1 MSARETFPRV
11 VILYGGLSAEAEIS
25 VVSGSAIAS
34 ALMEEGL
41 SVDQLLITREG
52 LAALL
57 PEGHLRGERLPS
69 EYTTERRA
77 ASLTDAP
84 LRPLAEL
91 LTEVLREQPDAVYIP
106 ALHGPGD
113 ESGVVQE
120 ALAAAGVAY
129 VGAAPAAARLGMEK
143 DAFKRL
149 ASTLNVPTLPHSIVT
164 AEEWTNN
171 REATLSRIAEFAA
184 RESEG
189 GALIGKPAAHGSSIG
204 MRIARSR
211 EEWGAAVDLALQ
223 FGARALLEPYLDHP
237 RELEIALLES
247 PDGSVRAFGP
257 GEVFPGRE
265 FYDYDA
271 KYANGVSRTTV
282 SPEISDTLRDELH
295 SSAITLFRGFGGRGL
310 ARMDF
315 LMRAS
320 GSHTGE
326 WYISEV
332 NTFPGFT
339 PISLFPAL
347 ITASGMSFAD
357 LSLHLVRTALAQ
369 RQAGR

>member
-11 VILYGGLSAEAEIS
+11 VVLYGGVSAEAEIS
-25 VVSGSAIAS
+25 VISGGAIAT
-34 ALMEEGL
+34 ALMEQGL

-57 PEGHLRGERLPS
+57 PEGHLRGERPPS
-69 EYTTERRA
+69 EYTSQQRA
-77 ASLTDAP
+77 TSLTAAP

-91 LTEVLREQPDAVYIP
+91 LSEVLRDQPDAVFIP

-129 VGAAPAAARLGMEK
+129 VGAAPAAAHLGMEK

-149 ASTLNVPTLPHSIVT
+149 ASTLSVPTLPHLIVT
-164 AEEWTNN
+164 AEEWTNQ
-171 REATLSRIAEFAA
+171 REATISRIADFAA
-184 RESEG
+184 RESEAS
-189 GALIGKPAAHGSSIG
+189 ALIGKPAAHGSSIG

-211 EEWGAAVDLALQ
+211 EEWVAAVDLALQ
-223 FGARALLEPYLDHP
+223 FGTRALLEPYLDHP
-237 RELEIALLES
+237 RELEIALLEF

-271 KYANGVSRTTV
+271 KYANGVSQTTV
-282 SPEISDTLRDELH
+282 SPEISEALRTELH
-295 SSAITLFRGFGGRGL
+295 SAAISLFRGFGGRGL

-315 LMRAS
+315 LMRAT
-320 GSHTGE
+320 GSKIGE

-347 ITASGMSFAD
+347 IVATGMSFAE

-369 RQAGR
+369 KKAGQ

>member
-1 MSARETFPRV
+1 VSARETFPRV

-84 LRPLAEL
+84 
-91 LTEVLREQPDAVYIP
+91 
-106 ALHGPGD
+106 
-113 ESGVVQE
+113 GVVQE

-271 KYANGVSRTTV
+271 KVRRS
-282 SPEISDTLRDELH
+282 L
-295 SSAITLFRGFGGRGL
+295 SSAGL
-310 ARMDF
+310 AVE
-315 LMRAS
+315 AS
-320 GSHTGE
+320 RGWTS
-326 WYISEV
+326 
-332 NTFPGFT
+332 
-339 PISLFPAL
+339 
-347 ITASGMSFAD
+347 
-357 LSLHLVRTALAQ
+357 
-369 RQAGR
+369 

>member
-91 LTEVLREQPDAVYIP
+91 LTEVLREHPDAVYIP

-189 GALIGKPAAHGSSIG
+189 CLLYTSPSPRDRQK
-204 MRIARSR
+204 SR
-211 EEWGAAVDLALQ
+211 M
-223 FGARALLEPYLDHP
+223 P
-237 RELEIALLES
+237 
-247 PDGSVRAFGP
+247 
-257 GEVFPGRE
+257 
-265 FYDYDA
+265 
-271 KYANGVSRTTV
+271 
-282 SPEISDTLRDELH
+282 
-295 SSAITLFRGFGGRGL
+295 SSA
-310 ARMDF
+310 
-315 LMRAS
+315 
-320 GSHTGE
+320 
-326 WYISEV
+326 
-332 NTFPGFT
+332 
-339 PISLFPAL
+339 
-347 ITASGMSFAD
+347 
-357 LSLHLVRTALAQ
+357 
-369 RQAGR
+369 

>member
-1 MSARETFPRV
+1 MSGGANLPNV
-11 VILYGGLSAEAEIS
+11 VTIYGGLSAEAEIS
-25 VVSGSAIAS
+25 VVSGSAIAA
-34 ALMEEGL
+34 ALIERGL
-41 SVDQLLITREG
+41 SVAQLLITREG
-52 LAALL
+52 VAALL
-57 PEGHLRGERLPS
+57 PEGHLRGARPPH
-69 EYTTERRA
+69 EYTSERGVA
-77 ASLTDAP
+77 AFADATFHP
-84 LRPLAEL
+84 LRELLAE
-91 LTEVLREQPDAVYIP
+91 VLHDQPNAVYVP

-143 DAFKRL
+143 DAFKQL
-149 ASTLNVPTLPHSIVT
+149 ARSLHVPTLPHVVIT
-164 AEEWTNN
+164 ASEWASA
-171 REATLSRIAEFAA
+171 REATLEEIAEFAA
-184 RESEG
+184 RESDA

-204 MRIARSR
+204 MRIARTR
-211 EEWGAAVDLALQ
+211 EEWAGAVDLALE
-223 FGARALLEPYLDHP
+223 FGERALLEPYLYRP

-247 PDGSVRAFGP
+247 PDGSVSAYGP

-271 KYANGVSRTTV
+271 KYVSGVSATTV
-282 SPEISDTLRDELH
+282 SPEISDLLREELH
-295 SSAITLFRGFGGRGL
+295 QSAIKLFRAFGGRGL

-315 LMRAS
+315 LMRTS
-320 GSHTGE
+320 GSEKGA

-347 ITASGMSFAD
+347 LAARGMSFAD
-357 LSLHLVRTALAQ
+357 LSLHLVRTAIAQ
-369 RQAGR
+369 RKDGR

>member
-1 MSARETFPRV
+1 MSGGANLPNV
-11 VILYGGLSAEAEIS
+11 VTIYGGLSAEAEIS
-25 VVSGSAIAS
+25 VVSGSAIAA
-34 ALMEEGL
+34 ALIERGL
-41 SVDQLLITREG
+41 SVAQLLITREG
-52 LAALL
+52 LAAML
-57 PEGHLRGERLPS
+57 PAGHLRGARPPH
-69 EYTTERRA
+69 EYTSVRDA
-77 ASLTDAP
+77 ASITDAVFRP
-84 LRPLAEL
+84 LRELLAE
-91 LTEVLREQPDAVYIP
+91 VLHDQPNAVYIP

-143 DAFKRL
+143 DAFKQL
-149 ASTLNVPTLPHSIVT
+149 ARSLHVPTLPHVVIT
-164 AEEWTNN
+164 ASEWASA
-171 REATLSRIAEFAA
+171 REATLEEIAEFAA
-184 RESEG
+184 RESDA

-204 MRIARSR
+204 MRIARTR
-211 EEWGAAVDLALQ
+211 EEWAGAVDHALE
-223 FGARALLEPYLDHP
+223 FGERALLEPYLYRP

-247 PDGSVRAFGP
+247 PDGSVSAYGP

-271 KYANGVSRTTV
+271 KYASGVSTTTV
-282 SPEISDTLRDELH
+282 SPEISDLLREELH
-295 SSAITLFRGFGGRGL
+295 QSAIKLFRAFGGRGL

-320 GSHTGE
+320 GSEKGA

-347 ITASGMSFAD
+347 LAARGMSFAD
-357 LSLHLVRTALAQ
+357 LSLHLVRTAIAQ
-369 RQAGR
+369 RKDGR

>member
-1 MSARETFPRV
+1 MSGGAHLPNV
-11 VILYGGLSAEAEIS
+11 VTIYGGLSAEAEIS
-25 VVSGSAIAS
+25 VVSGSAIAA
-34 ALMEEGL
+34 ALMERGL

-52 LAALL
+52 VAALL
-57 PEGHLRGERLPS
+57 PEGHLRGARPPH
-69 EYTTERRA
+69 EYTSARGVA
-77 ASLTDAP
+77 AFADVNFRP
-84 LRPLAEL
+84 LRELLAE
-91 LTEVLREQPDAVYIP
+91 VLHDRPSAVFIP

-120 ALAAAGVAY
+120 ALAAAGVAF

-143 DAFKRL
+143 DAFKQL
-149 ASTLNVPTLPHSIVT
+149 ARSLHVPTLPHLVIT
-164 AEEWTNN
+164 AREWASA
-171 REATLSRIAEFAA
+171 REATLEAITEFAA
-184 RESEG
+184 RESDA
-189 GALIGKPAAHGSSIG
+189 GALMCKPAAHGSSIG

-211 EEWGAAVDLALQ
+211 EEWAGAVDHALE
-223 FGARALLEPYLDHP
+223 FGERALLEPYLNRP

-247 PDGSVRAFGP
+247 PDGSVSAYGP

-271 KYANGVSRTTV
+271 KYASGVSTTTV
-282 SPEISDTLRDELH
+282 SPELSEPLRTELH
-295 SSAITLFRGFGGRGL
+295 QAAIKLFRAFGGRGL

-320 GSHTGE
+320 GTEQGA

-347 ITASGMSFAD
+347 LAAHGMSFAD
-357 LSLHLVRTALAQ
+357 LSLHLVRTAIAQ
-369 RQAGR
+369 QRDGR